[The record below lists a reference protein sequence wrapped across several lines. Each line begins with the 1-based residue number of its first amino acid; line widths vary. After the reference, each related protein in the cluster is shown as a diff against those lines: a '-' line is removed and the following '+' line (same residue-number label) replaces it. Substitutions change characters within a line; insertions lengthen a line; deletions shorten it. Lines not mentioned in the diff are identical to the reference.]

1 MHIFWS
7 AAMPI
12 DTTPDAQ
19 GIMQESGKTPFPP
32 VENEADDP
40 VVDTGPGID
49 DAPAPGVP
57 GVPPAMPPATPPV
70 VPQPDDKPAEPPIR
84 LPGQPGAPEHV

>member
-1 MHIFWS
+1 MYILWS
-7 AAMPI
+7 AAIPI

-49 DAPAPGVP
+49 DAPVP
-57 GVPPAMPPATPPV
+57 GVPPAMPPASPTV

-84 LPGQPGAPEHV
+84 LPGQPGAPERV